1 MITQMIIWYFNLR
14 TGEASHGDP
23 GPPAP
28 GPPGPPGQP
37 SAPGMGA
44 YEQDRN
50 WISPREKLLET
61 SWLVFFVTVQEEN
74 WDVRRIHFF
83 GDVPIQFA
91 TRCFFMFIS
100 VCQWHALL
108 GKMPWR
114 LISRTLCWMT
124 WSRVWLGLS
133 WTHRMDG
140 MIVMSPFPY

>member
-91 TRCFFMFIS
+91 TRYFFHVYFRMS
-100 VCQWHALL
+100 VACTSW
-108 GKMPWR
+108 
-114 LISRTLCWMT
+114 ISRTLCWMT

-133 WTHRMDG
+133 WIHRMDG
-140 MIVMSPFPY
+140 MIVMYPFPSKHQ